1 MNGVRYYRIQNG
13 LTVND
18 LYRATDIR
26 PQMIRTMENIGIGPN
41 GMHPRHYIKLREYFH
56 VPVDELLQEDF
67 PELEEPEHNHNR
79 GSATENPGN
88 CLAVYRKR
96 HKLSLRGLGDL
107 IGASH
112 ECACQQCSHPTPRA
126 KYVHILADR
135 EKMTVEEFNEV
146 YKEVE

>member
-1 MNGVRYYRIQNG
+1 MNGVQYYRIKSG

-18 LYRATDIR
+18 LYRATGVYPPTIR
-26 PQMIRTMENIGIGPN
+26 AMERVGSVNN
-41 GMHPRHYIKLREYFH
+41 MYPRNYLTLRDYFG
-56 VPVDELLQEDF
+56 VPVDELLREDF
-67 PELEEPEHNHNR
+67 PELEEPSGNHNR
-79 GSATENPGN
+79 GSATENPNN

-126 KYVHILADR
+126 K
-135 EKMTVEEFNEV
+135 
-146 YKEVE
+146 